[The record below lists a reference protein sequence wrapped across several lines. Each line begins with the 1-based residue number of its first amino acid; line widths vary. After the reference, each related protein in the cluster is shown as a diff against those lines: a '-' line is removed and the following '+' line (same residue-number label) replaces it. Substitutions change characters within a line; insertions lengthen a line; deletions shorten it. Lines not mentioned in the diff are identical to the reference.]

1 MEVKNIKRPLVVIAI
16 GMIIGII
23 YGLYLKMSI
32 VLFFILLI
40 ILKSK
45 KYEKINRNRKVLITL
60 LISALIFN
68 IYVNILNY
76 KYERFYGESKETI
89 ETEATIIT
97 NKKETD

>member
-76 KYERFYGESKETI
+76 KYERFYGESKNN
-89 ETEATIIT
+89 
-97 NKKETD
+97 NK